1 MTDDPVHELIRLL
14 SDGRWHSGEE
24 LAGAFGVTRAA
35 IWKRMQKL
43 QQATG
48 VELERVSGKGY
59 RLNRPL
65 ELLDRQRI
73 LGRLHEPASRHLQ
86 ELHLL
91 SSTESTNS
99 FLQAHCVPLL
109 NGGTAC
115 LAEHQTAGRGRR
127 GRRWVSVFG
136 RNLCLSL
143 MWRFDLALQDLAGL
157 SLAAGVA
164 LARVLQGAGLRG
176 HRLKW
181 PNDLMLE
188 EKKLA
193 GILVE
198 ASGEASGPCS
208 AIIGVGLNL
217 ELDEESAILIDQP
230 WTELHAHL
238 ETRPGRNE
246 LAGALLNELLEGCI
260 RYQQE
265 GLAPFLEEWKNWD
278 GFLGKEVELIL
289 GDTRVR
295 GTHAGLDP
303 RGGLILESGGELRTF
318 YAGEVSLRR
327 DPGDE

>member
-1 MTDDPVHELIRLL
+1 VTEDPLAGLIRLL
-14 SDGRWHSGEE
+14 ADGRWYSGEE
-24 LAGAFGVTRAA
+24 LADRFGITRAG
-35 IWKRMQKL
+35 IWKRIQRL

-48 VELERVSGKGY
+48 LELERVSGKGY
-59 RLNRPL
+59 RLSRPL
-65 ELLDRQRI
+65 ELLDRHRI
-73 LGRLHEPASRHLQ
+73 LNQLQEPSRRHLQ

-91 SSTESTNS
+91 STTDSTNS
-99 FLQAHCVPLL
+99 FLQAHCVPPI
-109 NGGTAC
+109 NGGVAC

-127 GRRWVSVFG
+127 GRRWISAYG

-164 LARVLQGAGLRG
+164 LARVLQRAGLQE

-181 PNDLMLE
+181 PNDLLVR

-198 ASGEASGPCS
+198 ASGEATGPCN

-217 ELDEESAILIDQP
+217 ELDRRTAALIDQP
-230 WTELHAHL
+230 WTELNAHL
-238 ETRPGRNE
+238 ETCPSRNE
-246 LAGALLNELLEGCI
+246 LAGALLDELVVSCI

-265 GLAPFLEEWKNWD
+265 GLGPFLEGWKRWD
-278 GFLGKEVELIL
+278 GFLGEEVELIL
-289 GDTRVR
+289 GDTRIN

-303 RGGLILESGGELRTF
+303 RGGLILESGGEVRTF

-327 DPGDE
+327 RRDDE